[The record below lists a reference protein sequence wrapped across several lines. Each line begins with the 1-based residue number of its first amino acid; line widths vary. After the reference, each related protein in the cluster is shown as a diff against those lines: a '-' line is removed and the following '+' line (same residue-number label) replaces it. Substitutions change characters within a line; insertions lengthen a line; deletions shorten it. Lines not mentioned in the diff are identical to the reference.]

1 MSNIQYT
8 VLSPDG
14 FDIRFDSVWDSK
26 EDAQKAKNITQEWNK
41 KSYHHNY
48 HEIISLSYFS
58 RHHKIAVEELQSFV
72 ALHSRFYTYD

>member
-26 EDAQKAKNITQEWNK
+26 EDAQKALTIWMERYEAQGYYSSNGEKIPLDEL
-41 KSYHHNY
+41 
-48 HEIISLSYFS
+48 ES
-58 RHHKIAVEELQSFV
+58 RCTIKTL
-72 ALHSRFYTYD
+72 